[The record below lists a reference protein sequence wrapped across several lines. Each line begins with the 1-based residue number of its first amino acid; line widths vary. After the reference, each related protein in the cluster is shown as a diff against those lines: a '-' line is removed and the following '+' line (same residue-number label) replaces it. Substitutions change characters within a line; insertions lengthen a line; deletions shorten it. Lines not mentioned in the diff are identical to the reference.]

1 MNSLTRTFHKSELEY
16 PATNSIRI
24 FQRKFYIFCY
34 KVKLNDLYFGH
45 NKFPSFSMSIFVIC
59 FGATGGDSSEETTI
73 EGVILDFLFISGAIF
88 NFSFVTGYLY
98 FFRPSYSFINYP
110 KIWQQKKPNW
120 YLFCS
125 WLEHK
130 IVLSWGSNFHSG
142 RSNKFALFLFTS
154 S

>member
-1 MNSLTRTFHKSELEY
+1 MVARHFNPNFNPGVFSFLLFVRW
-16 PATNSIRI
+16 

-88 NFSFVTGYLY
+88 NFSFVTGYLLILFQTLL
-98 FFRPSYSFINYP
+98 FFHQLP
-110 KIWQQKKPNW
+110 KIWQQKIPNL

-125 WLEHK
+125 WWEHK
-130 IVLSWGSNFHSG
+130 ILLRQG
-142 RSNKFALFLFTS
+142 
-154 S
+154 